1 MTEQR
6 QQTHQEHPHQHAE
19 HSFRAS
25 KDDGYDRRGT
35 GGQPSPNATGT
46 SSRYRSFQKRTCHCI
61 HCTLVNPCSDLES
74 KNKHT
79 LFLCQTNQS
88 RHLSVKSGAITK
100 QQAYHVCSLLEV
112 RLKLALARWGGVMVV
127 VVFEDN
133 LNSVSS

>member
-6 QQTHQEHPHQHAE
+6 QQTHLEHPHQHAE

-25 KDDGYDRRGT
+25 KDDGYDQPGT

-61 HCTLVNPCSDLES
+61 IEIMSILAVILTVKTGIRFSFARLIKVHFCQS
-74 KNKHT
+74 K
-79 LFLCQTNQS
+79 
-88 RHLSVKSGAITK
+88 VGAITK

-112 RLKLALARWGGVMVV
+112 RLKLALARWGGVG
-127 VVFEDN
+127 
-133 LNSVSS
+133 

>member
-1 MTEQR
+1 MDTTDGEL
-6 QQTHQEHPHQHAE
+6 E
-19 HSFRAS
+19 AS
-25 KDDGYDRRGT
+25 LRRTRLGLRVATGLSRRGL
-35 GGQPSPNATGT
+35 ATVFIALL
-46 SSRYRSFQKRTCHCI
+46 SILAVISK
-61 HCTLVNPCSDLES
+61 V